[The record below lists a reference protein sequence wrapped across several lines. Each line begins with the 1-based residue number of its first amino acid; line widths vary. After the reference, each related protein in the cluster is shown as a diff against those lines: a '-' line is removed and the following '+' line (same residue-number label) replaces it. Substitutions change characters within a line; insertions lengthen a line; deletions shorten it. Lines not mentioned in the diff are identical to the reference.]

1 MKNIYVL
8 PTDKPSRFFIT
19 NEDEYGFREHYA
31 PDTMQTIKCMNIHI
45 TSEEEIKV
53 GDWFIH
59 PDSSCFDKE
68 CKEVSI
74 GGYEILQVIKVDKN
88 FIYHSAMMAIH
99 KNKNIKKIIL
109 TTDQDLI
116 EGGVQA
122 IDDEFLEWFVKNPTC
137 EYAPIITTIV
147 NNKSD
152 YKTNIGFELWRKEEP
167 KDVVLGYKTSIVA
180 QMLDSK
186 EELKQKSPVEW
197 LESRITVLIPDDI
210 GSQLMFKNNIK
221 KAKEMEENQ
230 QKLLSASWAKS
241 REQTREVST
250 HIGFASGFM
259 NGLECYE
266 DYYSELDKTEL
277 DEDEFTRNY
286 IVDIFEQTYKESK

>member
-1 MKNIYVL
+1 MKNIHIL

-19 NEDEYGFREHYA
+19 NEDEYGFREHYV
-31 PDTMQTIKCMNIHI
+31 PDTIQTCKNHYIYI
-45 TSEEEIKV
+45 TSDEEIKE
-53 GDWFIH
+53 GDWVITPTNDILEWAKVFQ
-59 PDSSCFDKE
+59 P
-68 CKEVSI
+68 I
-74 GGYEILQVIKVDKN
+74 G
-88 FIYHSAMMAIH
+88 
-99 KNKNIKKIIL
+99 KKIIL
-109 TTDQDLI
+109 TTDQYLI
-116 EGGVQA
+116 KNSVQD

-241 REQTREVST
+241 REQTREVSM

>member
-1 MKNIYVL
+1 MKNIHLL
-8 PTDKPSRFFIT
+8 PTDKPSRLVFEQRAFIRPLLLKSEPLSIT
-19 NEDEYGFREHYA
+19 KDSLGKLIHE
-31 PDTMQTIKCMNIHI
+31 PQNIYI

-53 GDWFIH
+53 GEWFIH
-59 PDSSCFDKE
+59 PDSSCFNKE

-74 GGYEILQVIKVDKN
+74 AGYEILQVIKVDEN

-116 EGGVQA
+116 ENGVQA
-122 IDDEFLEWFVKNPTC
+122 IEDEFLEWFVKNPTC

-152 YKTNIGFELWRKEEP
+152 YKTNIGFELWRKEEH
-167 KDVVLGYKTSIVA
+167 
-180 QMLDSK
+180 
-186 EELKQKSPVEW
+186 KQKSPVEW

-241 REQTREVST
+241 REQTREVSM

>member
-45 TSEEEIKV
+45 TSDEEIKE

-74 GGYEILQVIKVDKN
+74 GGYEILRVIKVDEN

-109 TTDQDLI
+109 TTDQGLI
-116 EGGVQA
+116 KNGVQA
-122 IDDEFLEWFVKNPTC
+122 IENDFLEWFVKNPSC
-137 EYAPIITTIV
+137 EWVDVKRNYLGSKCLKCGFIENHDEVDTEDCPKCHNTTYEHLY
-147 NNKSD
+147 NNK
-152 YKTNIGFELWRKEEP
+152 IIIPKE
-167 KDVVLGYKTSIVA
+167 
-180 QMLDSK
+180 
-186 EELKQKSPVEW
+186 
-197 LESRITVLIPDDI
+197 
-210 GSQLMFKNNIK
+210 
-221 KAKEMEENQ
+221 
-230 QKLLSASWAKS
+230 
-241 REQTREVST
+241 
-250 HIGFASGFM
+250 
-259 NGLECYE
+259 
-266 DYYSELDKTEL
+266 
-277 DEDEFTRNY
+277 
-286 IVDIFEQTYKESK
+286 